1 MNRLKNSKSKKNHKK
16 YWPTYKQRFNKINNR
31 TKFNKMRLN
40 SLMSF
45 IKPKK
50 KSN

>member
-1 MNRLKNSKSKKNHKK
+1 MNLLKNFKSKKNHKK
-16 YWPTYKQRFNKINNR
+16 YRPIYKQKFNKINKK